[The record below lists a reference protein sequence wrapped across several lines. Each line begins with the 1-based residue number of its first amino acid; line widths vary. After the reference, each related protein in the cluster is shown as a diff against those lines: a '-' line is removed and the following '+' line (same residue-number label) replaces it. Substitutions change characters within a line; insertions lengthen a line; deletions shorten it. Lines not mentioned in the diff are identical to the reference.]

1 MKGLLIKEFLGMR
14 RYFKTLGLMLGLYVV
29 ICVFTKS
36 TAILAALGGFLAM
49 ICTLSAFSYD
59 NYNHW
64 DEFALSLP
72 LTRKNLVQSKY
83 LFMII
88 ISLVAA
94 IILGLCSLV
103 IGLISGIP
111 MLDLMAGALGGLLA
125 SLLLGGLVIPLVYIF
140 GVEKA
145 RYALIIVVI
154 LITLGATGLSSLA
167 MSAGLPIPTESNLTT
182 ILYLSPLVALAL
194 MVLSYFVSL
203 RAFTKKEL

>member
-29 ICVFTKS
+29 ICIFTKS
-36 TAILAALGGFLAM
+36 TAVLAALGGFLAM

-72 LTRKNLVQSKY
+72 LTRKDLVQSKY
-83 LFMII
+83 LFMVI

-94 IILGLCSLV
+94 VIVGLCSLV

-111 MLDLMAGALGGLLA
+111 MNEIMAGALGGLLA

-154 LITLGATGLSSLA
+154 LLTLGLSGLGSLA
-167 MSAGLPIPTESNLTT
+167 MNTGLTMPTESTRIT

-194 MVLSYFVSL
+194 MALSYLISL
-203 RAFTKKEL
+203 RVFSKKEL